1 MPTPVRM
8 SKLGWTMEEGTVLQ
22 WYKKEGESVTEG
34 QPLLE
39 VETDKVA
46 IDVESPASGIL
57 RAIKVGAEETVA
69 VETVIAIIAGPHEP
83 LQEITETPRA
93 AGSSEPA
100 GERAARPEASAP
112 DRAIEPPPAKG
123 EAVPQ
128 KRPRALASPAARR
141 LAREQGLGLAE
152 IKGSGPGGV
161 ASLQDVQRHIE
172 GKSAP
177 PAAALAGRRI
187 ALSRLRRTIGQ
198 RMQQS
203 FQTAPHFTA
212 TVEVDMTE
220 AERQREILARQLEEK
235 IGCKLTLTA
244 FLVKAVARVLGAHP
258 FLNALLDG
266 DHVLVP
272 DQVNVGIAVALE
284 EGLVV
289 PVIHQA
295 QTRELGEIAA
305 SLSELTAKA
314 RHQELSLDEVS
325 NATFTISNLGM
336 FGVDQFTAIIN
347 PPQSAIL
354 ALGSTAQKPVFVN
367 GQVEGRL
374 LMKMTLSADHR
385 TVDGALVGAFLADL
399 RKHLENPDL
408 LELY

>member
-8 SKLGWTMEEGTVLQ
+8 PKLGWTMEEGTVLQ

-112 DRAIEPPPAKG
+112 DWAIEPPPAKG

-141 LAREQGLGLAE
+141 LAREQGLDLAE

-161 ASLQDVQRHIE
+161 ASLQ
-172 GKSAP
+172 GCPAP
-177 PAAALAGRRI
+177 YRGEVGPAGRRSCGQ
-187 ALSRLRRTIGQ
+187 AHRTFPPAQDHRAAHSAEFSNGSPLHGHGRSRHDGSR
-198 RMQQS
+198 
-203 FQTAPHFTA
+203 TA
-212 TVEVDMTE
+212 TRDSGQAAGGKDWMQTDPDGLSGQGGSQG
-220 AERQREILARQLEEK
+220 A
-235 IGCKLTLTA
+235 GC
-244 FLVKAVARVLGAHP
+244 
-258 FLNALLDG
+258 
-266 DHVLVP
+266 
-272 DQVNVGIAVALE
+272 
-284 EGLVV
+284 
-289 PVIHQA
+289 
-295 QTRELGEIAA
+295 
-305 SLSELTAKA
+305 S
-314 RHQELSLDEVS
+314 
-325 NATFTISNLGM
+325 
-336 FGVDQFTAIIN
+336 
-347 PPQSAIL
+347 
-354 ALGSTAQKPVFVN
+354 PVF
-367 GQVEGRL
+367 E
-374 LMKMTLSADHR
+374 R
-385 TVDGALVGAFLADL
+385 T
-399 RKHLENPDL
+399 P
-408 LELY
+408 